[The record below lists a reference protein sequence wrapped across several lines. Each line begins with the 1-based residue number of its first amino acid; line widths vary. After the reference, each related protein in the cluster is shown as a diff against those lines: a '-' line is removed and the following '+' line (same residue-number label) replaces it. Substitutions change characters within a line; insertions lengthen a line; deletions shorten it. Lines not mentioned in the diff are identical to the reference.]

1 MACSHLT
8 ETKIQKCSAF
18 FVLLI
23 ICTTW
28 ERNCGWRHSK
38 WPRLFPIPLISKSD
52 GEKRKETP
60 RSVLII
66 PQRTYREIQR
76 CLYFHLLE
84 SLASG
89 SHLKFPGTQTLT
101 TQPALLPH
109 SPHHCTRPHCFPHSQ
124 SNLSLHLQSLI
135 SSPLVAFIT
144 LYPARILCSR
154 DLSTSCW
161 LSLSKDILSP
171 LHLWET
177 TPIPSA
183 WAVIPR
189 LPASMHYDELVW
201 GTFFLSNDR
210 RKCPLF

>member
-1 MACSHLT
+1 MACSHLI
-8 ETKIQKCSAF
+8 ETKIQKCSAPDYLYY
-18 FVLLI
+18 VGEKLWMEAQQMTQTLPYSPDLKV
-23 ICTTW
+23 W
-28 ERNCGWRHSK
+28 WGEKERNTTQRVNYTTKNISGNTK
-38 WPRLFPIPLISKSD
+38 MPLFSPT
-52 GEKRKETP
+52 G
-60 RSVLII
+60 
-66 PQRTYREIQR
+66 
-76 CLYFHLLE
+76 

-109 SPHHCTRPHCFPHSQ
+109 CTRPHCFPHSQ
-124 SNLSLHLQSLI
+124 SNLSLLHLQSLI

-171 LHLWET
+171 LHLRET

-183 WAVIPR
+183 
-189 LPASMHYDELVW
+189 
-201 GTFFLSNDR
+201 
-210 RKCPLF
+210 